1 MQNRAFYYSF
11 FILLIC
17 CTFPLAAEGNG
28 LKKVLLLH
36 SYHTG
41 YKWTD
46 DITSAVQDELYGKKV
61 DLRIEHLDTKRYF
74 TPQYLSQQKESLSKK
89 YTNTQFDVVLVSDNH
104 ALNFALDFRKELFAD
119 APIVF
124 CGVNSFKKEML
135 KGHKNIT
142 GINESVGVRKTI
154 DLMLSIH
161 PGTKRIVV
169 VNDDSVTAT
178 ILGNN
183 FKERT
188 QGKYPNIEWYYTENY
203 STQELQNLLQSLA
216 PDDLVLLGIF
226 FRDKNGRQFEYYE
239 SAALINKHSV
249 APVYGLFDFYLNHG
263 IVGGYL
269 TSGALQGQM
278 GAKLV
283 LDILGGKTADKIP
296 VIMKSPNQYFAD
308 YSVMNKFGIT
318 EKKLPQETIFINPQ
332 PQFYKENKMVIWLT
346 VAIIFCLTVLSTLL
360 SINIV
365 KKKKAES
372 GLRQLTSQLTQR
384 VEERTQ
390 ELFLANSE
398 MKSSKEQMQH
408 LLSNLSGMVYQCKN
422 DADWTMMYVSEGC
435 VSVTKYLPE
444 ELIENRVTSYGN
456 IIDPRDRA
464 NVNRIIEE
472 AIESNTHFTIEY
484 RIVCKDN
491 STKWVLE
498 QGLAIY
504 DDTGSCLYL
513 DGIVTDISERK
524 ITEQEQA
531 KLSTAVQQTD
541 DLIIIT
547 DIHGNIEYTNPAF
560 ESVTGYSLDEAK
572 GKNPRI
578 LKSGKQS
585 EEFYQNL
592 WHDLKSEKVWRG
604 RFINK
609 KKDGT
614 HYIAEVTISP
624 IRDQQGD
631 LINYIGVQRDI
642 THETELEKNLRQAQK
657 LEAMGTLAGG
667 IAHEINTPTQFVST
681 NLDFINDS
689 LPDLTKYISEVTD
702 IKDKDKVEA
711 LYDQYD
717 IEYLLEELP
726 LAVQQSTEGVMQIS
740 KIVRSMKQFAHPGED
755 NKVAADLNDAIQ
767 NTATVCRNEWKYIAE
782 MTFDFDKELPMVP
795 CHRSEINQVFLNII
809 VNAAHAI
816 ASYQEKEDR
825 KGIISI
831 VTRHKENFVEIAISD
846 NGGGV
851 PDEVKERIFDPFFT
865 TKEPGKGT
873 GQGLSIAHSIV
884 TEKHGGKLLLESDP
898 GQSATFTVCLPL
910 SDSVEGLQPTL

>member
-1 MQNRAFYYSF
+1 MQNRAFYYCF

-17 CTFPLAAEGNG
+17 CTLPFASQATG

-46 DITSAVQDELYGKKV
+46 DITSAVQDELYGNKV

-74 TPQYLSQQKESLSKK
+74 TPQYLNLQKESLSKK
-89 YTNTQFDVVLVSDNH
+89 YTSTQFDVVLVSDNH
-104 ALNFALDFRKELFAD
+104 ALNFALDFRPELFPD
-119 APIVF
+119 TPIVF
-124 CGVNSFKKEML
+124 CGVNSFKQEML

-142 GINESVGVRKTI
+142 GINESVGVRKTV

-161 PGTKRIVV
+161 PETKRIVV

-178 ILGNN
+178 ILEKN

-188 QGKYPNIEWYYTENY
+188 QGKYPNLEWYYTEDF
-203 STQELQNLLQSLA
+203 STQDLQSLLQSLA
-216 PDDLVLLGIF
+216 PDDLVLLGVF
-226 FRDKNGRQFEYYE
+226 FQDNKGRQFEYYE
-239 SAALINKHSV
+239 SAALINKHSHV
-249 APVYGLFDFYLNHG
+249 PAYGLFDFYLNHG

-269 TSGALQGQM
+269 TNGALQGQM

-283 LDILGGKTADKIP
+283 LDILAGKTADEIP

-308 YSVMNKFGIT
+308 SSVLKQFGIR
-318 EKKLPQETIFINPQ
+318 ENEMPQETIFINPL
-332 PQFYKENKMVIWLT
+332 PHFYKENQMVIWMT
-346 VAIIFCLTVLSTLL
+346 VAVIFCLTVLSTLL

-372 GLRQLTSQLTQR
+372 GLRQLTSELTQR

-390 ELFLANSE
+390 ELFLANTE

-408 LLSNLSGMVYQCKN
+408 LLSNLSGMVYQCN
-422 DADWTMMYVSEGC
+422 NAADWTMMYVSEGC
-435 VSVTKYLPE
+435 VNVTKYLPD
-444 ELIENRVTSYGN
+444 ELIENRVTSYEN
-456 IIDPRDRA
+456 IIHTRDHA
-464 NVNRIIEE
+464 NVDRLRAE
-472 AIESNTHFTIEY
+472 AIESKQHYTIEY

-491 STKWVLE
+491 STKWVLD

-504 DDTGSCLYL
+504 DNTGVCLYL

-524 ITEQEQA
+524 ITEQEQT

-541 DLIIIT
+541 DLIIIS
-547 DIHGNIEYTNPAF
+547 DIQGNIEYVNPAF
-560 ESVTGYSLDEAK
+560 ESVTGYSLTEVK

-585 EEFYQNL
+585 PEFYQKM
-592 WHDLKSEKVWRG
+592 WHDLKSGKVWRG
-604 RFINK
+604 RFINR
-609 KKDGT
+609 KKDGVK
-614 HYIAEVTISP
+614 YIAEVTISP
-624 IRDQQGD
+624 IRDQQGE
-631 LINYIGVQRDI
+631 LVNYIGVQRDI
-642 THETELEKNLRQAQK
+642 THQIALEKNLRQAQK

-689 LPDLTKYISEVTD
+689 LPDLSKFISETIDITD
-702 IKDKDKVEA
+702 KEKVQP
-711 LYDQYD
+711 LYERYD
-717 IEYLLEELP
+717 VEYLLEELP
-726 LAVQQSTEGVMQIS
+726 LAVQQSLEGVAQIS

-755 NKVAADLNDAIQ
+755 NKVATDLSDAIK

-782 MTFDFDKELPMVP
+782 MTFDLDKELPMVP

-809 VNAAHAI
+809 VNAAQAI
-816 ASYQEKEDR
+816 SSHHEKEGT
-825 KGIISI
+825 KGIITI
-831 VTRHKENFVEIAISD
+831 ATRQNENFVEIAISD

-898 GQSATFTVCLPL
+898 EEGSTFTVCLPL
-910 SDSVEGLQPTL
+910 SDSSEG

>member
-1 MQNRAFYYSF
+1 M
-11 FILLIC
+11 
-17 CTFPLAAEGNG
+17 G

-74 TPQYLSQQKESLSKK
+74 TPQYLNLQKESLSKK

-104 ALNFALDFRKELFAD
+104 ALNFALDFRTDLFPD
-119 APIVF
+119 TPIVF
-124 CGVNSFKKEML
+124 CGVNSFKQEML

-154 DLMLSIH
+154 DLMLSLH
-161 PGTKRIVV
+161 PETNRIVV

-178 ILGNN
+178 ILEQS

-188 QGKYPNIEWYYTENY
+188 QGKYPDIEWLYTENF
-203 STQELQNLLQSLA
+203 STQDLQNLLQSLA
-216 PDDLVLLGIF
+216 PDDLVLLGLF
-226 FRDKNGRQFEYYE
+226 FRDNSGRQFEYYE
-239 SAALINKHSV
+239 SAALINKHS
-249 APVYGLFDFYLNHG
+249 PVPAYGLFDFYLNHG

-269 TSGALQGQM
+269 TNGALQGQM

-283 LDILGGKTADKIP
+283 LDILAGKTADEIP

-308 YSVMNKFGIT
+308 YSVMKQFGIT
-318 EKKLPQETIFINPQ
+318 ENEMPQETIFINPH
-332 PQFYKENKMVIWLT
+332 PHFYKDNKTLIWMT
-346 VAIIFCLTVLSTLL
+346 VAVIFCLTVLSTLL
-360 SINIV
+360 SINII
-365 KKKKAES
+365 KKRKAES
-372 GLRQLTSQLTQR
+372 GLRQLTSELQQR
-384 VEERTQ
+384 VKERTQ

-408 LLSNLSGMVYQCKN
+408 LLSNLSGMVYRCHS
-422 DADWTMMYVSEGC
+422 DADWTIMYVSEGC
-435 VSVTKYLPE
+435 VSVTKYLPD
-444 ELIENRVTSYGN
+444 ELIENRVTSYKN
-456 IIDPRDRA
+456 IIHSRDHA
-464 NVNRIIEE
+464 NVDRRIAE
-472 AIESNTHFTIEY
+472 AIESKQHYTIEY

-491 STKWVLE
+491 STKWVLD
-498 QGLAIY
+498 QGLTIY
-504 DDTGSCLYL
+504 DDTGACLYL

-524 ITEQEQA
+524 RTEQEQT

-547 DIHGNIEYTNPAF
+547 DIHGNIEYVNPAF
-560 ESVTGYSLDEAK
+560 ESITGYSLAEAK
-572 GKNPRI
+572 GQNPRI
-578 LKSGKQS
+578 LNSGKHS
-585 EEFYQNL
+585 NEFYQKM
-592 WHDLKSEKVWRG
+592 WHDLKSGTVWRG
-604 RFINK
+604 RFINR

-614 HYIAEVTISP
+614 NYIAEVTISP
-624 IRDQQGD
+624 IRDQQGE

-642 THETELEKNLRQAQK
+642 THQIALEKNLRQAQK

-681 NLDFINDS
+681 NLDFINES
-689 LPDLTKYISEVTD
+689 LPNLSKFISETLVST
-702 IKDKDKVEA
+702 DKDEMQA
-711 LYDQYD
+711 LYERFD
-717 IEYLLEELP
+717 IDYLLEELP
-726 LAVQQSTEGVMQIS
+726 LAVQQSSEGVTQIS

-755 NKVAADLNDAIQ
+755 NKVATDLNDAIK
-767 NTATVCRNEWKYIAE
+767 NTVTVCRNEWKYIAE
-782 MTFDFDKELPMVP
+782 MTFDLDKDLPMVP

-809 VNAAHAI
+809 VNAAHAM
-816 ASYQEKEDR
+816 SSQHEKEGT

-831 VTRHKENFVEIAISD
+831 ATRQNENFVEIAISD

-884 TEKHGGKLLLESDP
+884 TEKHGGRLLLESAP
-898 GQSATFTVCLPL
+898 GEGSTFTVCLPL
-910 SDSVEGLQPTL
+910 SDRSEG